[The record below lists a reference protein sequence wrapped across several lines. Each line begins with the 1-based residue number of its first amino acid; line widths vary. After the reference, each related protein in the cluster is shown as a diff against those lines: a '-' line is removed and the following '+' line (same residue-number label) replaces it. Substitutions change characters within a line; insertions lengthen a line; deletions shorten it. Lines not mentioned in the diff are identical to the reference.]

1 MLCVI
6 GNMKLSRVILTA
18 AVAVTLTGC
27 ASRKTATPAE
37 TERYRRAA
45 IREVSEEQLKADGRL
60 IDALTLQETDHA
72 DEALAAFAQLTHDE
86 PTMAAAWFEQSQLLM
101 QRGWSDSALHCAEK
115 AVALQGDN
123 VWYLLAL
130 AQCQEMKGLVS
141 DAVATLNRVESL
153 RGVTESLSLQKQRL
167 WEAIGEHGKALKEM
181 EALADAMPQEP
192 HYQAILAEMNMQRK
206 NYRKAK
212 QYYDRILAAA
222 PNDEY
227 IHLQLA
233 EYYKQTGQADK
244 ADAEMALAFANPQL
258 EARTKLQL
266 LTSFYTE
273 EQFFGSRREVCF
285 GLLETAMQQCDDPAE
300 YAVFYGDVLMRQG
313 RYADAATQLATG
325 LQRDSSRYEVWEAL
339 MVCLAEVPEREE
351 ELANYARRAERLF
364 PMHTLPHY
372 TLAVYARRHDRCDE
386 AIEALQKAVR
396 WGFNKGYL
404 EAETYSLLAECLHRT
419 GRDEEALRCAE
430 HVLQMNP
437 KNGAMRLLVDD
448 IKKGL

>member
-1 MLCVI
+1 
-6 GNMKLSRVILTA
+6 MKLRSLILTA
-18 AVAVTLTGC
+18 AVAAAQTGC
-27 ASRKTATPAE
+27 ASQQAAAPAGA
-37 TERYRRAA
+37 ERYRRAA
-45 IREVSEEQLKADGRL
+45 IREVSEEQLKVDGRL
-60 IDALTLQETDHA
+60 IDALTLQETDHT
-72 DEALAAFAQLTHDE
+72 DEALEALARLTHDE
-86 PTMAAAWFEQSQLLM
+86 PTLAAAWFEQSQLLM

-115 AVALQGDN
+115 AVALHGDN

-130 AQCQEMKGLVS
+130 AQCQERKGEIS
-141 DAVATLNRVESL
+141 NAVATLNRVEAL
-153 RGVTESLSLQKQRL
+153 KGVSESLSLQKQRL
-167 WEAIGEHGKALKEM
+167 LESIGEHDKALKEM

-192 HYQAILAEMNMQRK
+192 RYQAILAEMNMQRK

-244 ADAEMALAFANPQL
+244 ADAEMTLAFANPQL
-258 EARTKLQL
+258 EPRTKLQL

-285 GLLETAMQQCDDPAE
+285 RLLETAMQQCDDPAE

-313 RYADAATQLATG
+313 RYSEAATQLATG

-351 ELANYARRAERLF
+351 ELADYARRAERLF

-372 TLAVYARRHDRCDE
+372 TLAVYARRHDNCDE
-386 AIEALQKAVR
+386 AIAALQKAVR

-404 EAETYSLLAECLHRT
+404 EAETYSLLAECMHRT
-419 GRDEEALRCAE
+419 GRDDEALRYAE
-430 HVLQMNP
+430 QALQINP
-437 KNGAMRLLVDD
+437 KNGTMRLLIDD